1 MVNLRSALV
10 VCCLLL
16 TACAPA
22 SRTSRGTAVPPAL
35 PTSPAEESAG
45 ERTGTPIIPPSD
57 ELRSNS
63 TQEDRYSC
71 RRACD
76 RDYSVCTDTAA
87 ARRDDFS
94 RNRTYAASTCDRQ
107 LNMCFIRCNSIN

>member
-16 TACAPA
+16 AACAPA
-22 SRTSRGTAVPPAL
+22 GKTSREATMPPPL
-35 PTSPAEESAG
+35 PTSPAEESTG
-45 ERTGTPIIPPSD
+45 QRSGTPINPPSD

-63 TQEDRYSC
+63 TQGDRYSC

-94 RNRTYAASTCDRQ
+94 RNRTYAAGTCDRQ
-107 LNMCFIRCNSIN
+107 LNLCLVRCNSSN

>member
-1 MVNLRSALV
+1 M
-10 VCCLLL
+10 
-16 TACAPA
+16 
-22 SRTSRGTAVPPAL
+22 PPPL

-45 ERTGTPIIPPSD
+45 QRSGTPINPPSD

-63 TQEDRYSC
+63 TQDDRYSC
-71 RRACD
+71 RRSCD

-94 RNRTYAASTCDRQ
+94 RNRTYAAGTCDRQ
-107 LNMCFIRCNSIN
+107 LNLCLVRCNSTH

>member
-10 VCCLLL
+10 ACCLLL
-16 TACAPA
+16 AACAPMGK
-22 SRTSRGTAVPPAL
+22 TSRGDVSVPTPPAGEGAGGRNGP
-35 PTSPAEESAG
+35 PT
-45 ERTGTPIIPPSD
+45 IPPSD
-57 ELRSNS
+57 DLRSNS
-63 TQEDRYSC
+63 TKDDRYSC

-94 RNRTYAASTCDRQ
+94 RNRTYAAGTCDRQ
-107 LNMCFIRCNSIN
+107 LNMCLVRCN

>member
-1 MVNLRSALV
+1 MVNLRSALI

-16 TACAPA
+16 AACAPTGK
-22 SRTSRGTAVPPAL
+22 TSHRDVSTPPPPAG
-35 PTSPAEESAG
+35 ESAEQRG
-45 ERTGTPIIPPSD
+45 GVPINPPSND
-57 ELRSNS
+57 ARSNS

-87 ARRDDFS
+87 SRRDDFS
-94 RNRTYAASTCDRQ
+94 RNRTYAASTCERQ
-107 LNMCFIRCNSIN
+107 LNMCFTRCN